1 MNVPSSIKTILVL
14 TANPKST
21 LRLRLDEEVRD
32 IKQGLERSQNRDQF
46 NLVQEW
52 AVRPRDI
59 QRAMLDIKPN
69 IVHFSGHGN
78 GDDGLVFE
86 DENGNPKLV
95 EGAALARLFDLF
107 SDTIECV
114 VMNGCY
120 SAIQAESISQYIENV
135 IGMTESISDQAA
147 IEFSVGFYD
156 VLGAGRT
163 VDFAYKLGCSAIR
176 LSGIPEESVPIL
188 IKKRVV
194 LTQFNESRVEWMMI
208 LSGTFDDSVKEKAEV
223 IIEHLR
229 ELSGDT
235 SLTLKKVG
243 SGSIVLT
250 IEGSKESFKIFESL
264 FKSRKLIVL
273 MGIPVENIFC
283 VSGSSHSGI
292 NNATSKQKQSI
303 SHSSELIDIEPELNA
318 STQKHNGHS
327 SIDFSDHNLKGRD
340 FAGMMLPG
348 ADFSGTN
355 IQGAN
360 FTNAFLEGANFTGAD
375 IRGTNF
381 TKACLRD
388 ANFTRS
394 KSGVQLIHSSFL
406 FVTAL
411 ILVMALEG
419 IGSGIGWFTV
429 TFLKIEAIEKYFIF
443 AAIICVI
450 LAILFI
456 IIIQRGYSKAKET
469 WGTSE
474 FSFLIVT
481 SCYVLA
487 TLGVILSTTALI
499 LTISKFYLAAVL
511 AAIFTAPALII
522 PVFLAVGVAGFA
534 EMYFLSIIV
543 AVLLVSTIIGGS
555 AAFLFAIHYCDVYLA
570 ILGAFV
576 LQLAGAF
583 ASIFSGIYLTNNSA
597 QFSNIR
603 LIVIN
608 FMSWM
613 GTSFRNADL
622 TRAVFS
628 KAILKRADFRETI
641 IMHTSFL
648 NSRCLHQARQEQSD
662 YSVLYNPS
670 IRNLIVTGNGQNQQ
684 YIRSDLRGVYLDGAN
699 LENANLT
706 GADLTGGTFK
716 RTNLQNANLT
726 GAKVLGTDFTEAH
739 LTGACLQSWN
749 IDGNTIFHNVYCKYF
764 YELEKANDCG
774 HQREERRP
782 HNPDKFFEFG
792 DFEEYHKQGSNI
804 LYLMIRKG
812 INPKAFAAAFDKLI
826 EEFPDLDSNSIKSID
841 KKGDDVI
848 VGVQMSAGA
857 DKGLGE
863 RTFDTGYQYTLQTT
877 GDSTILAS
885 PANMVLNLNINTTSK
900 SENSNMNNDRTINT
914 GGGNYIESNSGTY
927 IQGNYINMGQD
938 LEQAASQI
946 QDLINQLQKLG
957 MTDDIAQEYV
967 SNDLAT
973 QAQNSSI
980 VKSKLLTWGQSLGG
994 VAVNEVI
1001 KNVVKAALSS
1011 AGIIIP

>member
-21 LRLRLDEEVRD
+21 LRLRLDEQVRD

-95 EGAALARLFDLF
+95 EGAALARLFYLF

-114 VMNGCY
+114 VLNGCY

-135 IGMTESISDQAA
+135 IGMTELIGDQAA

-156 VLGAGRT
+156 ALGAGRT

-188 IKKRVV
+188 IKKRAIS
-194 LTQFNESRVEWMMI
+194 TQSNDSKVEWMMI
-208 LSGTFDDSVKEKAEV
+208 LSGTFDDKAKEKAEI

-235 SLTLKKVG
+235 SLTLKRI
-243 SGSIVLT
+243 SPGSIVLT
-250 IEGSKESFKIFESL
+250 IEGSQESFKIFDSL
-264 FKSRKLIVL
+264 FRSNKLNVL
-273 MGIPVENIFC
+273 IGIPIENIFC
-283 VSGSSHSGI
+283 VSNSSQSGI
-292 NNATSKQKQSI
+292 RNATSEQKQSI
-303 SHSSELIDIEPELNA
+303 SHSLELIDIEPELNT
-318 STQKHNGHS
+318 SPQKHNGHS

-340 FAGMMLPG
+340 FKGMMLSG
-348 ADFSGTN
+348 ANFSGAN

-360 FTNAFLEGANFTGAD
+360 FTKAFLEGANFTGAD

-381 TKACLRD
+381 TKACLREAD
-388 ANFTRS
+388 FTRS
-394 KSGVQLIHSSFL
+394 KSGVQYIHSTFL
-406 FVTAL
+406 FVAAL

-419 IGSGIGWFTV
+419 IGGGIGWLV
-429 TFLKIEAIEKYFIF
+429 MTFLKIEAMEEYFIF
-443 AAIICVI
+443 SAITCVV
-450 LAILFI
+450 LAVLFI
-456 IIIQRGYSKAKET
+456 IIIQRGYSKAREA

-481 SCYVLA
+481 SCYILA
-487 TLGVILSTTALI
+487 ALGAILSTTALI

-522 PVFLAVGVAGFA
+522 PVFLAVGAAGFS

-555 AAFLFAIHYCDVYLA
+555 ATFLFASHFCDAYLA
-570 ILGAFV
+570 ILGALV

-583 ASIFSGIYLTNNSA
+583 TSIFSGIHLTNNST
-597 QFSNIR
+597 QFSNVR
-603 LIVIN
+603 LIVVN
-608 FMSWM
+608 FISWM

-622 TRAVFS
+622 TRAIFS
-628 KAILKRADFRETI
+628 KAILKRADFREATI
-641 IMHTSFL
+641 THTSFL
-648 NSRCLHQARQEQSD
+648 NSKYLHQARQEQSD
-662 YSVLYNPS
+662 YSVLHNPS

-684 YIRSDLRGVYLDGAN
+684 YIRSDLRGVCLDGAN

-726 GAKVLGTDFTEAH
+726 GVKAIGTDFTEAH

-764 YELEKANDCG
+764 YELENANDYG
-774 HQREERRP
+774 NRERRP
-782 HNPDKFFEFG
+782 HDPDKFFEFG
-792 DFEEYHKQGSNI
+792 DFEEYNKQSLNI

-826 EEFPDLDSNSIKSID
+826 KEFPGVDFNSIKNID

-848 VGVQMSAGA
+848 VGVQMPTGT
-857 DKGLGE
+857 DKGVVE
-863 RTFDTGYQYTLQTT
+863 RTFDTNYQYKLQTT
-877 GDSTILAS
+877 GDSTVLTS
-885 PANMVLNLNINTTSK
+885 PASMVLNFNINTTAR
-900 SENSNMNNDRTINT
+900 SENNMNNDRTINT

-938 LEQAASQI
+938 LDQAASQI

-957 MTDDIAQEYV
+957 MTDDLAREYV

-973 QAQNSSI
+973 QAQSNSI
-980 VKSKLLTWGQSLGG
+980 VKSKLLTWGQSLGS

-1011 AGIIIP
+1011 AGIILS